1 MNTSI
6 ITQDKTVY
14 KSNTSIYS
22 MAWDYVFNHNF
33 SVIPVPLG
41 QKNPSINWKE
51 YQERRPSQEELL
63 EWFGEGDKNI
73 AIVTGAISGAVV
85 LDIDGEEGEKSIRE
99 NNLYIPPTPCVRTG
113 RGYHYYFK
121 YKDGVKGFVKRYA
134 GVDLRSDGNIAV
146 APPSLHQ
153 LGCRYE
159 WVISLEQE
167 ELAEIPDW
175 LLRLLQ
181 EKEGTIRIYPEGW
194 FDKLLEGVEEGRRH
208 DTLTQLAGHYIGKGL
223 GLTETEK
230 ILLDWNERNK
240 PPLGEEEVVKTVESI
255 FRKDRE
261 KEEKEEK
268 REIAGGVRL
277 TEFYNADRFVEAYKG
292 KVLYCKLWDTW
303 LVYRDGRWQRDNT
316 EEVLALAKKVVLS
329 YYGQA
334 EKITDDNERKAL
346 IKWALKSETKTALNN
361 MIDLARH
368 DLAVLPEEFDKDLYL
383 LNLKNG
389 TYDLIA
395 DTLLAHNPEHLLS
408 QMADVEFNSN
418 AECPKWLEFLNTI
431 FKGNQDLINFIQK
444 AVGYS
449 LSGDTGEDCFF
460 ILYGTGM
467 NGKSTFLNTI
477 QTILGDYAIQARA
490 ETFLSKD
497 RDYIPNDIARMNKK
511 RLVIATEFPEGKRV
525 NENLIKSLTG
535 RDTIS
540 ARFLR
545 QEFFDFSPTFK
556 LWIGTNHKP
565 VVYENTIAF
574 WRRVKLIPF
583 EVQIPEESRIPHY
596 EDILLQERSGILN
609 WALEGWRRW
618 RTEGLGTTDK
628 ITEAVK
634 AYREDMDILE
644 EFIQER
650 CLEGAE
656 YSVVFKDLYK
666 AYTDWATE
674 NKEQP
679 ISKQAFSRRLEERG
693 YKPYRS
699 MRERGWKGIGLKG
712 RNA

>member
-6 ITQDKTVY
+6 ITQERTGY
-14 KSNTSIYS
+14 KGRTSLYTI
-22 MAWDYVFNHNF
+22 AWDYRFNHNF
-33 SVIPVPLG
+33 SVVPVPLG
-41 QKNPSINWKE
+41 EKYPSIEWKE
-51 YQERRPSQEELL
+51 YQQKRPTQEELAK
-63 EWFGEGDKNI
+63 WFSNDNINI
-73 AIVTGAISGAVV
+73 AIVTGSISGVAV
-85 LDIDGEEGEKSIRE
+85 LDVDGEEGERSIRE
-99 NNLYIPPTPCVRTG
+99 NHLYIPPTPTVKTG
-113 RGYHYYFK
+113 RGFHYYFK
-121 YKDGVKGFVKRYA
+121 YGGGIKNTVKLYA
-134 GVDLRSDGNIAV
+134 GVDVRGEGGIVV

-153 LGCRYE
+153 LGVKYK
-159 WVISLEQE
+159 WVIPLEE
-167 ELAEIPDW
+167 IELAELPDW
-175 LLRLLQ
+175 LLKQLQ
-181 EKEGTIRIYPEGW
+181 EKESTIKIYPDGW
-194 FDKLLEGVEEGRRH
+194 VDELLEGVEAGRRH
-208 DTLTQLAGHYIGKGL
+208 DTLTKLAGHYIAKGL
-223 GLTETEK
+223 GLTEIEK
-230 ILLDWNERNK
+230 ILLDWNRKNK
-240 PPLGEEEVVKTVESI
+240 PPMESEEVVKTVESI

-277 TEFYNADRFVEAYKG
+277 TEFYNADRFVEAWKG
-292 KVLYCKLWDTW
+292 KVLYCKPWDCW
-303 LVYRDGRWQRDNT
+303 LIYKDGRWQKDNI

-334 EKITDDNERKAL
+334 EKIEDDNERKAL

-583 EVQIPEESRIPHY
+583 EVQIPEEQRIPHY

-609 WALEGWRRW
+609 WALEGFRRW
-618 RTEGLGTTDK
+618 KREGLGTTDK

-644 EFIQER
+644 EFIQEK
-650 CLEGAE
+650 CMEGAE
-656 YSVVFKDLYK
+656 YSVSFSELYS
-666 AYTDWATE
+666 AYSQWANE
-674 NKEQP
+674 NKEQLL
-679 ISKQAFSRRLEERG
+679 SKQTLGRRLEERG
-693 YKPYRS
+693 YKPYKSVGKRVW
-699 MRERGWKGIGLKG
+699 RGLKLK
-712 RNA
+712 